1 MKIGIAASSGTF
13 KGVFI
18 HGVLTQFEEERFFA
32 DIYASSSSSLI
43 SCSMAATRQSSE
55 TGVDYWIETL
65 TNTHNGIGMSSV
77 VLASIEKYSPQ
88 IKKKLFN
95 KRSSRLLIATSF
107 VKNSD
112 AALITQGDR
121 YKNLGRRLLI
131 SSLKK
136 DSSWV
141 DENLDKTI
149 FDTHSKST
157 GMILNTDNYDEVAYA
172 STRMLHAWDIPA
184 WIGGKPFID
193 GSYTCSCP
201 AYELSE
207 ECTNVIAIG
216 VEKKQLFTSIF
227 QKREIIDESNDTFNI
242 SIIKPDFDLREIGVD
257 YLTAEISGL
266 RRAYDHGRDCAKR
279 FLDNME

>member
-18 HGVLTQFEEERFFA
+18 HGVLTQFEEDRFFA

-43 SCSMAATRQSSE
+43 SCSMAAIRQSAE

-65 TNTHNGIGMSSV
+65 MNTHSGTGMSSV
-77 VLASIEKYSPQ
+77 VLTSIKKYSPR
-88 IKKKLFN
+88 IKKKLF
-95 KRSSRLLIATSF
+95 SSKSARLLIATSF
-107 VKNSD
+107 VNNSE
-112 AALITQGDR
+112 ASFITQGDK
-121 YKNLGRRLLI
+121 YKSLGKKLLI

-149 FDTHSKST
+149 FDTHSTST
-157 GMILNTDNYDEVAYA
+157 DMILNTDNYDEVAYA

-184 WIGGKPFID
+184 WIGHKPFID

-201 AYELSE
+201 AYELAE

-216 VEKKQLFTSIF
+216 VENKQLFTSIF
-227 QKREIIDESNDTFNI
+227 QNREIIDESTDKFNM
-242 SIIKPDFDLREIGVD
+242 SIIKPNIDLREIGVD
-257 YLTAEISGL
+257 YLNAEISGL
-266 RRAYDHGRDCAKR
+266 QKAYAHGKDCAKR